1 MTEIPAIIIAALLG
15 ALQGFTEF
23 LPISSSAH
31 LYAVPYL
38 FSLNDPLL
46 DSLAFA
52 AVLHLGTLAAVLV
65 AMRHEVVRLTGVVL
79 RFIFSLGR
87 TRGEASD
94 ERLIVAII
102 LGTIP
107 AAIAGALASDLI
119 DGALRSPMIVAAAVL
134 AGAALLGVA
143 ERFGRRERPLE
154 GIAIFDGIFTGLA
167 QALALIPGISRSGAT
182 ISAGLLL
189 GFNRAS
195 AARFSFLLGIPAIA
209 GGGLLE
215 LRKLAEAGGISDG
228 SIPLLLVGIATSFFA
243 GLLAI
248 SLLLRLLSGS
258 STRLFVFYR
267 IAFALLLIGTALSRG
282 GI

>member
-154 GIAIFDGIFTGLA
+154 GIAIFDVHLDCG
-167 QALALIPGISRSGAT
+167 
-182 ISAGLLL
+182 
-189 GFNRAS
+189 
-195 AARFSFLLGIPAIA
+195 
-209 GGGLLE
+209 
-215 LRKLAEAGGISDG
+215 
-228 SIPLLLVGIATSFFA
+228 
-243 GLLAI
+243 
-248 SLLLRLLSGS
+248 
-258 STRLFVFYR
+258 
-267 IAFALLLIGTALSRG
+267 
-282 GI
+282 

>member
-1 MTEIPAIIIAALLG
+1 MSEIPAIVVAALLG

-38 FSLNDPLL
+38 FSIEDPLL
-46 DSLAFA
+46 DSLAFT

-65 AMRHEVVRLTGVVL
+65 AMRHEVVRLAGVTA
-79 RFIFSLGR
+79 RFIYTLGR
-87 TRGEASD
+87 ARGAASD

-102 LGTIP
+102 LGTVP
-107 AAIAGALASDLI
+107 AALAGALASDLI
-119 DGALRSPMIVAAAVL
+119 DGALRSPLVVAVAVL
-134 AGAALLGVA
+134 AGAVLLGVA

-154 GIAIFDGIFTGLA
+154 GIALFDGIFTGLA

-215 LRKLAEAGGISDG
+215 LRKLAEAGGVSDG
-228 SIPLLLVGIATSFFA
+228 SMPLLIVGIATSFFA

-248 SLLLRLLSGS
+248 ALLLRLLSGG

-267 IAFALLLIGTALSRG
+267 IAFAAILIGTALSRG
-282 GI
+282 GV

>member
-1 MTEIPAIIIAALLG
+1 MTGIPEVLVAALLG
-15 ALQGFTEF
+15 VLQGLTEF

-38 FSLNDPLL
+38 LSVSHPLL

-65 AMRHEVVRLTGVVL
+65 AMRREVTRLLRVAL
-79 RFIFSLGR
+79 RFAFTLGR
-87 TRGEASD
+87 ERGDAAD

-102 LGTIP
+102 LGTLP
-107 AAIAGALASDLI
+107 AAIVGALAADLF
-119 DGALRSPMIVAAAVL
+119 DSVLRSPGIVAAAVL
-134 AGAALLGVA
+134 AGALLLELS
-143 ERFGRRERPLE
+143 ERLGRRERPLE
-154 GIAIFDGIFTGLA
+154 GIAILDGLFTGLA

-189 GFNRAS
+189 GFNRSS
-195 AARFSFLLGIPAIA
+195 AARLSFLLGIPAIA

-215 LRKLAEAGGISDG
+215 LRKLILDGGVNGG
-228 SIPLLLVGIATSFFA
+228 SLLLLIVGVAASFCA

-248 SLLLRLLSGS
+248 SLLLRLLEGG
-258 STRLFVFYR
+258 STRIFVLYR
-267 IAFALLLIGTALSRG
+267 IAFALLLIGSVISR
-282 GI
+282 